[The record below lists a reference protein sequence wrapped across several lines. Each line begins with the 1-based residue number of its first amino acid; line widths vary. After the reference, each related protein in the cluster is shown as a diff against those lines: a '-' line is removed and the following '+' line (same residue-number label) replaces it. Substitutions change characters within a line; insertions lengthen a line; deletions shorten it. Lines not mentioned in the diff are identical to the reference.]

1 MDENSGE
8 EELDVKQ
15 SDKYPDNFWNRLKRQ
30 LRKPRFFL
38 ELLAL
43 IGLGFY
49 SCETRRTNNL
59 TQTALD
65 NSKSQFTTEQR
76 PYVWLTNNL
85 GPFSVEPLNSG
96 NTSGR
101 LGFNFHYTNFGK
113 SPAVNCQTQA
123 RIIFGEN
130 AEERISFRSLDP
142 RKGAIVPP
150 GKDEYNT
157 AWSDNPVSQD
167 LFAKIQTA
175 GTVEYVIVSG
185 YFQYS
190 DTSGNVYSS
199 EFCLERNPGLGL
211 AFCKDHNSI
220 K

>member
-96 NTSGR
+96 NTSG
-101 LGFNFHYTNFGK
+101 
-113 SPAVNCQTQA
+113 
-123 RIIFGEN
+123 
-130 AEERISFRSLDP
+130 
-142 RKGAIVPP
+142 
-150 GKDEYNT
+150 
-157 AWSDNPVSQD
+157 
-167 LFAKIQTA
+167 
-175 GTVEYVIVSG
+175 
-185 YFQYS
+185 
-190 DTSGNVYSS
+190 
-199 EFCLERNPGLGL
+199 
-211 AFCKDHNSI
+211 
-220 K
+220 